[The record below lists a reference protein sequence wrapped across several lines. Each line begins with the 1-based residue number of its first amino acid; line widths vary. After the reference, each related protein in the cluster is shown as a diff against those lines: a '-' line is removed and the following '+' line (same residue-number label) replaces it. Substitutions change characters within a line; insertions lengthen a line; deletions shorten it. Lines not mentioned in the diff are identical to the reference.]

1 MMIRKDDWPEILA
14 AFIDARR
21 VRAFSWG
28 ENDCALF
35 AADAVLGM
43 TGVDLAEKLR
53 GYKTASGAARKI
65 KAAGGMRQLA
75 SSLTEKHPGM
85 AQRGDVV
92 LVEIDGRETFGI
104 VAGNAKWCAPG
115 VDGLVF
121 RPMDEV
127 KIAFGV

>member
-1 MMIRKDDWPEILA
+1 MQRHDNWPEALA
-14 AFIDARR
+14 EFIDARR
-21 VRAFSWG
+21 NELFEWG
-28 ENDCALF
+28 RNDCALF
-35 AADAVLGM
+35 AADAVLAM

-127 KIAFGV
+127 NIVFGV